1 MEVSSTGAPAE
12 PPGLAASA
20 NHTLKQ
26 NSSHF
31 LNHGHHHHQGSFP
44 SKSLVIIII
53 SIFSVVVLLAIF
65 LIILLLK
72 RLKSAKKSNDLY
84 KECNSINHESGSF
97 IAQTAINFN
106 SSPELRGGCLYGG
119 PLGKTQPHRYKAV
132 QIFTYKELEVATTGF
147 SEANVIGRGGFGVV
161 YRGVLNDGT
170 EAAIKMLRRVGKQ
183 GERAFRVEVDLLS
196 MLHSP
201 YLVELLGYYAD
212 QHHRLLIF
220 GYMPSG
226 TLHHYLHNEHQP
238 LDWGTRL
245 MIALDCAMALET
257 LHEHAIPPIIHR
269 DFNCSNVLTD
279 TNFRAKVSDF
289 GLAKMGSDKINGQ
302 ISTRVLGTTGY
313 LAPEYAS
320 TGKLTTKSDVYSYG
334 VVLLELLTGRVPAL
348 SGLTSREKLLE
359 MIAAI
364 AAMCVQPEA
373 HYRPLMTD
381 VVQSLIPLA
390 KNSSVASPGSST
402 FQSQR
407 PSPSPT
413 YLTTQMKTG

>member
-183 GERAFRVEVDLLS
+183 GERAFRVE
-196 MLHSP
+196 
-201 YLVELLGYYAD
+201 
-212 QHHRLLIF
+212 
-220 GYMPSG
+220 
-226 TLHHYLHNEHQP
+226 
-238 LDWGTRL
+238 
-245 MIALDCAMALET
+245 
-257 LHEHAIPPIIHR
+257 
-269 DFNCSNVLTD
+269 
-279 TNFRAKVSDF
+279 
-289 GLAKMGSDKINGQ
+289 
-302 ISTRVLGTTGY
+302 
-313 LAPEYAS
+313 
-320 TGKLTTKSDVYSYG
+320 
-334 VVLLELLTGRVPAL
+334 
-348 SGLTSREKLLE
+348 
-359 MIAAI
+359 IAAI